1 MLDKSAQIKAEKEGK
16 RKQRTKAMIKNQS
29 PTWYIL
35 ILLFMNSHFFYDTCM
50 KPVYSARP
58 MQNVCIFQGGGI
70 PLRFG
75 TK

>member
-1 MLDKSAQIKAEKEGK
+1 
-16 RKQRTKAMIKNQS
+16 MIKNQS
-29 PTWYIL
+29 PTGYIL
-35 ILLFMNSHFFYDTCM
+35 ILLFMNNHFFYDTCM

-58 MQNVCIFQGGGI
+58 KQNVCIFQEGGI